1 MALTHEERPLSEL
14 LRDLLQ
20 EVKLLIRQE
29 MQLLKIE
36 MSQKASQAGKNV
48 IALAL
53 GGALAYAGL
62 LILLVAATLGLALVM
77 PGWASALIIGLMVV
91 GVGIALLQKGIR
103 GFKKLNPLPKKT
115 LNSLRG
121 TKRWATQPIK

>member
-1 MALTHEERPLSEL
+1 MALPHEERPLSEL

-36 MSQKASQAGKNV
+36 LSQKASQAGKNV

-62 LILLVAATLGLALVM
+62 LILLVAATLGLTLVM

-91 GVGIALLQKGIR
+91 GAGVALLQKGIR
-103 GFKKLNPLPKKT
+103 GLKQLNPLPQKT